1 MQSLATFMTL
11 GLNKIMALF
20 SESAVFILGVYF
32 KIQSFIFMPVFGL
45 NNGLT
50 PVVGYNYGARS
61 RGRIVALI
69 RFALEIGVVIMAVGT
84 LLLALFPHRF
94 LQLFHAES
102 NVLATGVSALR
113 MISSG
118 FVFAGV
124 SVILCAAFQAM
135 GASMLSLAVSLSRQL
150 VLILPGSATAGPFLT
165 TLYVAVLPHCG
176 ASLVPAGAAFLPQG
190 LPREACAHVGEMSF
204 VS

>member
-1 MQSLATFMTL
+1 M
-11 GLNKIMALF
+11 
-20 SESAVFILGVYF
+20 
-32 KIQSFIFMPVFGL
+32 
-45 NNGLT
+45 
-50 PVVGYNYGARS
+50 VGYNYGARS

-69 RFALEIGVVIMAVGT
+69 RFALEIGVVIMAAGT

-150 VLILPGSATAGPFLT
+150 VLILPAALLLGRFSPRFMWLCFPIAELLSCLLALLF
-165 TLYVAVLPHCG
+165 YRKVYREK
-176 ASLVPAGAAFLPQG
+176 LVP
-190 LPREACAHVGEMSF
+190 MSER
-204 VS
+204 

>member
-1 MQSLATFMTL
+1 MHA
-11 GLNKIMALF
+11 AL
-20 SESAVFILGVYF
+20 
-32 KIQSFIFMPVFGL
+32 
-45 NNGLT
+45 
-50 PVVGYNYGARS
+50 
-61 RGRIVALI
+61 
-69 RFALEIGVVIMAVGT
+69 VIMAAGT

-150 VLILPGSATAGPFLT
+150 VLILPAALLLGRFSPRFMWLCFPIAELLSCLLALLF
-165 TLYVAVLPHCG
+165 YRKVYREK
-176 ASLVPAGAAFLPQG
+176 LVP
-190 LPREACAHVGEMSF
+190 MSER
-204 VS
+204 